1 MAIYV
6 VGERLVRA
14 TSQANAV
21 VRVVRELRKTLKA
34 KLASQDDLLK
44 MAVAGVKVLEP
55 DLQDEGPLENG
66 GE

>member
-14 TSQANAV
+14 TSQQNAV

-34 KLASQDDLLK
+34 KLASQDDLMK
-44 MAVAGVKVLEP
+44 MAAAGAKVLEP
-55 DLQDEGPLENG
+55 DAQDEGPLENG
-66 GE
+66 DE